1 MKTYTTEITQGTADN
16 IINFLSNKGYDMEI
30 LVGCLNDGFIAEI
43 GNNNFSLGKI
53 KLRKFIIVV
62 EQYIN
67 EWTSALKMILT
78 DDESVYNKYYDIA
91 LQAIEN

>member
-30 LVGCLNDGFIAEI
+30 LGGCLNDGFIAEI

-67 EWTSALKMILT
+67 EWTSGLKMILT
-78 DDESVYNKYYDIA
+78 DDEGMYNKYYDIA
-91 LQAIEN
+91 LQGIEN